1 MLIHWN
7 KDLYCHTLL
16 ARQCKYLYFRSLD
29 AHNASLIKAGKTQV
43 SLVLDYKLEQIR
55 TIAIC

>member
-43 SLVLDYKLEQIR
+43 SLVLDYKLEQ
-55 TIAIC
+55 